1 VFTEKYAGPSSTG
14 QSVPRRILCQELERA
29 QASLLTLKI
38 GFSVSHAELQQK
50 GATTKK
56 PPYLS
61 CRYNSGDLGNVNII
75 AYYHPL
81 LGDWELMENDT
92 PRYQQRL
99 RSAIREEMIH
109 ALQITT
115 ARKKYHQCL
124 WRNRHDRTAESYY
137 AHLLGA
143 IIDELA
149 TTTEGKQAVLIAA
162 QLYYED
168 WSITSMERLKET
180 DRRLHG
186 RDGYLAIE
194 LIRQLVQIRS
204 GELTSEE
211 ARGKAWDRHRVF
223 HVGSFGTTENLLKSM
238 AETLRQAV
246 PRLVTLSPTLADA
259 LSEIEETIL
268 TIDETRSTRVN
279 SHVEEQTFRV
289 NKRARW
295 DYGQPW
301 TCLSYEAARPSG

>member
-1 VFTEKYAGPSSTG
+1 VFTEKYAEPASTG
-14 QSVPRRILCQELERA
+14 QSVPSRILGEELERA
-29 QASLLTLKI
+29 RASLLTLKI
-38 GFSVSHAELQQK
+38 GFSISYAELQQK

-168 WSITSMERLKET
+168 WSITSMEQLKET

-194 LIRQLVQIRS
+194 LIR
-204 GELTSEE
+204 
-211 ARGKAWDRHRVF
+211 
-223 HVGSFGTTENLLKSM
+223 
-238 AETLRQAV
+238 
-246 PRLVTLSPTLADA
+246 
-259 LSEIEETIL
+259 
-268 TIDETRSTRVN
+268 
-279 SHVEEQTFRV
+279 
-289 NKRARW
+289 
-295 DYGQPW
+295 
-301 TCLSYEAARPSG
+301 

>member
-1 VFTEKYAGPSSTG
+1 MFTEKYAEPASTG
-14 QSVPRRILCQELERA
+14 QSVPSRILGEELERA
-29 QASLLTLKI
+29 RASLLTLKI
-38 GFSVSHAELQQK
+38 GFSISYAEVQQK

-223 HVGSFGTTENLLKSM
+223 HVGRFGTTENLLKSM
-238 AETLRQAV
+238 AETLRQAA

-259 LSEIEETIL
+259 LSEIEKTIL
-268 TIDETRSTRVN
+268 TIDKTWSNRGN
-279 SHVEEQTFRV
+279 SPDEKQTFRA
-289 NKRARW
+289 NQRPRA
-295 DYGQPW
+295 DYGQPC
-301 TCLSYEAARPSG
+301 TCLSY